1 MKNMT
6 TKGYFSLSHILN
18 VGLFIILV
26 ILVLFFMG
34 VIKVY
39 HAESFSPNMNNNNQ
53 LEPGKFPLSDTQPL
67 LYGDYNVKENT
78 NVTKNND
85 YNIWKEYPVYASSYK
100 QETNN
105 KRYWSTPDN
114 GTCSPAEFCGTPY
127 AKTEQKKDIITK
139 PIPIEA
145 NVTRINWWAANTC
158 E

>member
-1 MKNMT
+1 MKSST
-6 TKGYFSLSHILN
+6 IKGCDLK
-18 VGLFIILV
+18 IIINFFLVVLV
-26 ILVLFFMG
+26 IFLVLVFIG
-34 VIKVY
+34 AIKVY
-39 HAESFSPNMNNNNQ
+39 HTETFAPNMNNNNQ
-53 LEPGKFPLSDTQPL
+53 LEPGNFPISSTQPI
-67 LYGDYNVKENT
+67 LYGDYKVKQNT

-85 YNIWKEYPVYASSYK
+85 YNIWKEYPVYPNSYK

-105 KRYWSTPDN
+105 KRYWTTPDN

-127 AKTEQKKDIITK
+127 ERTEQKKDVITK